1 MTMKHALTRF
11 LVLCTATLSLR
22 EVQATDE
29 KQEAMLPPAT
39 PVTET
44 LCDTT
49 ITDPYRAL
57 EKLSDPDVDRWMR
70 SEAARA
76 REVLDGLPR
85 REELLTK
92 MREFDSR
99 RKEQVYNLVISE
111 SNRYFYLKRQPGE
124 EVGQLFWRDG
134 FEGAETLLFDP
145 REYAKESGADY
156 VVSRVSP
163 AHDGSKAAVAISA
176 DGSENSVLLVL
187 DVETGK
193 AFPEKI
199 DRCRFASPSWLADN
213 ETFLYN
219 RMRQGNL
226 LDPKVQMDSRVL
238 LHRVGTEPSED
249 RLVFSR
255 STHPDLQIRPEDIPG
270 IAYDKDSGYLFGFV
284 RNVDRR
290 LQVYYA
296 PAAEL
301 DNERISWTPLL
312 EPEDN
317 VHDFAVTDSELYLYT
332 PEGAPNFRILQTSLF
347 EPDLDHAVTV
357 VDEDPDAVLT
367 GFGVTSE
374 GMYYTRSR
382 NGVAAELYH
391 AQLDGSDAKRLE
403 LPFPAGMIRLQ
414 DRGFRHPELWA
425 VIGGWANDYRR
436 YRYDAEKG
444 EFVLETL
451 SSPADYPE
459 YENLVIRE
467 LMVRSH
473 DGTKVP
479 LSLIYREGLER
490 DGRNPLLFYGYGAY
504 GRSMSPFFNP
514 SMLLWTHYG
523 GILAVAHVRGG
534 GELGD
539 QWHLDG
545 MKTTKEN
552 TWKDLISL
560 AEWVTKKGYSS
571 PEHIA
576 ATSASAGGILIGR
589 AMTERPDLFAA
600 MITQVGA
607 MNPLRGEETPNGPVN
622 VPEFGTV
629 KDSLE
634 CRALIDMDPY
644 LNLRKGVPYP
654 ATLVTAGINDPRVI
668 AWQPAKFAA
677 RLQASTSSE
686 NPVLFQVDYQ
696 AGHGIGNT
704 RTRQFESLADLLT
717 FALWQTR

>member
-1 MTMKHALTRF
+1 MTIQRALMLC
-11 LVLCTATLSLR
+11 LVLCTATLPLQ
-22 EVQATDE
+22 EVHAAIRGLQKA
-29 KQEAMLPPAT
+29 LPPIR

-44 LCDTT
+44 ICDTT

-57 EKLSDPDVDRWMR
+57 EDLSDPEVDRWMR

-76 REVLDGLPR
+76 REVLDGLPH
-85 REELLTK
+85 REEMLAM

-134 FEGAETLLFDP
+134 FEGNETLLFDP
-145 REYAKESGADY
+145 RKYGKESGADY
-156 VVSRVSP
+156 VISRVSP
-163 AHDGSKAAVAISA
+163 SHDGRKAAVAVSA
-176 DGSENSVLLVL
+176 DGSENAVLLVL
-187 DVETGK
+187 DVETGR
-193 AFPEKI
+193 AYPEKI
-199 DRCRFASPSWLADN
+199 DRCRFASPSWLEDN

-219 RMRQGNL
+219 RMREGDL
-226 LDPKVQMDSRVL
+226 FDPKVQMDSRVL
-238 LHRVGTEPSED
+238 LHRVGTDPSED
-249 RLVFSR
+249 REVFSR
-255 STHPDLQIRPEDIPG
+255 STHPQLSIRPEDIPG
-270 IAYDKDSGYLFGFV
+270 VAYDRDSGFLFGFV

-296 PAAEL
+296 PLGEL
-301 DNERISWTPLL
+301 DNEQINWTPLL

-317 VHDFAVTDSELYLYT
+317 VHDFAVTDRELYLYT
-332 PEGAPNFRILQTSLF
+332 PQDAPNFKILKTSLI
-347 EPDLDHAVTV
+347 EPDIDHAVTV
-357 VDEDPDAVLT
+357 VEEDPDAVMT
-367 GFGVTSE
+367 GFGITSE
-374 GMYYTRSR
+374 GMYYTLSR
-382 NGVAAELYH
+382 NGVEAELYYLE
-391 AQLDGSDAKRLE
+391 AGSRSARRLE
-403 LPFPAGMIRLQ
+403 LPFQAGMLRLQ

-436 YRYDAEKG
+436 FRYDPEAR

-459 YENLVIRE
+459 YDALVVRE

-473 DGTKVP
+473 DGTRVP
-479 LSLIYREGLER
+479 LSLIYRKGLKR
-490 DGRNPLLFYGYGAY
+490 NGRNPLLFYGYGAY
-504 GRSMSPFFNP
+504 GRSMSPFFSP
-514 SMLLWTHYG
+514 SMLLWTQHG

-534 GELGD
+534 GERGD

-545 MKTTKEN
+545 MKETKAN

-589 AMTERPDLFAA
+589 AMTERPDLFSA

-629 KDSLE
+629 QDSLE
-634 CRALIDMDPY
+634 CRALIEMDPY
-644 LNLRKGVPYP
+644 LNLRKGVAYP

-677 RLQASTSSE
+677 RLQASTSSG